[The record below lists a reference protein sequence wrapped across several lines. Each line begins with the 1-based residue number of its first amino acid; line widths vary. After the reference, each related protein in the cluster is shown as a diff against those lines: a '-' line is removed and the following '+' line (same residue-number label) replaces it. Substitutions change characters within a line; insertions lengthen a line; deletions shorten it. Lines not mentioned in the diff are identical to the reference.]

1 MADKK
6 TKKKKIKKPGRKNL
20 KPVVKK
26 ISRKIK
32 PKPGKKRKTTTR
44 PSISKKPISKKSEE
58 ERKATIR
65 KALIGRREEIVKE
78 AKTEISKSIKGETK
92 HLVETALDDGDWSVI
107 DLSEDISLKQ
117 LSTHRETLLKIDE
130 ALRKIDEDTY
140 GKCEDCGEE
149 ISEKRLKVI
158 PFTIYCRDCQEKRE
172 QLEEIERKEG
182 LG

>member
-32 PKPGKKRKTTTR
+32 PKPGKKRKIATR

-58 ERKATIR
+58 ERKATLR

-78 AKTEISKSIKGETK
+78 AKTEISKYIKGETK
-92 HLVETALDDGDWSVI
+92 HLIETAHDDGDWSVI

-117 LSTHRETLLKIDE
+117 LSAHRETLLKIDE

-158 PFTIYCRDCQEKRE
+158 PFAIYCRDCQEKRE